1 MSLFNAWNPFKN
13 ILKKQGKPSAPQ
25 PIIVQPSRTKTAE
38 KTIHASKKT
47 TNQESK
53 LNTPV
58 STFKDGKTLRLHQEE
73 ALSILRNHN
82 IGQVSIPTG
91 TGKTLIQLC
100 LHVDDMIEKNK
111 QNKTGVYVIAAHRLA
126 LCNQLFNDFL
136 YKVRFENDFDCDF
149 LCVSSDNYDMN
160 KIHNSIRK
168 RNKHLKIIEVATR
181 LSKDDIEI
189 KNTTNINEIYDF
201 VQNSKSNNKHCVII
215 ATYDSFDRM
224 KKIPVIDVCT
234 YDEAH
239 TITRDDYWSNVD
251 VIKPKI
257 VKQFFFTAT
266 RKESDCKRGMNR
278 TDFYGDILFEKSPRE
293 MVEKGEIVRP
303 NNYHIIQVQND
314 EGYSY
319 DNPIMTVR
327 AITEGFINHRFK
339 VKQYSSSPKS
349 IGAKLLVTCDGSIQL
364 NNIVNDI
371 SFRTWCEQNKIHTFS
386 VNSEYGDYC
395 DFECV
400 KSRNTIIDKMNEL
413 HDEHDA
419 IFLHVDILAEG
430 IDLPAITGVMP
441 IRDMTKSK
449 LTQTLGRAT
458 RLFAE
463 DRRRLYLPDGNA
475 EKINPTEHN
484 KFVKPWAWVL
494 IPDYLLNDS
503 NRIQSLINE
512 VYDNYG
518 IQAERF
524 TEGEKFMAN
533 PEYVMPSINTDD
545 EIDRKFK
552 EGQLAHIFSFSEMIN
567 IKTEDMS
574 DEEQEKLA
582 IKILEAYDA

>member
-1 MSLFNAWNPFKN
+1 MIKYVMKSIDEIRKEITLALRMKF
-13 ILKKQGKPSAPQ
+13 GKPKPETKAEPVIEKQ
-25 PIIVQPSRTKTAE
+25 IELPIEISIE
-38 KTIHASKKT
+38 KSK
-47 TNQESK
+47 
-53 LNTPV
+53 PV
-58 STFKDGKTLRLHQEE
+58 EQLFSDDKSLRLHQIE
-73 ALSILRNHN
+73 ALSILKNEF

-91 TGKTLIQLC
+91 TGKTLIQLYVH
-100 LHVDDMIEKNK
+100 LEDMIEKNK

-126 LCNQLFNDFL
+126 LCNQLFNDFV
-136 YKVRFENDFDCDF
+136 YMVRFENNIECDF
-149 LCVSSDNYDMN
+149 LSVSSDNYSM
-160 KIHNSIRK
+160 KKVHKSIRK
-168 RNKHLKIIEVATR
+168 RNKHLKQTDVSNR
-181 LSKDDIEI
+181 LSIDDIEV
-189 KNTTNINEIYDF
+189 KNTTVIDDISDF

-215 ATYDSFDRM
+215 ATYDSFDRLN
-224 KKIPVIDVCT
+224 KIPTIDVCT

-251 VIKPKI
+251 KIKPKI
-257 VKQFFFTAT
+257 TKQFFFTAT

-278 TDFYGDILFEKSPRE
+278 SDFYGELLYEKSPRE

-303 NNYHIIQVQND
+303 NNYHIIQVKND

-319 DNPIMTVR
+319 DNPLMTVR
-327 AITEGFINHRFK
+327 AVTEGFINHRVK
-339 VKQYSSSPKS
+339 VKEYSSKPKS
-349 IGAKLLVTCDGSIQL
+349 IGAKLLVTCDGSVQL

-371 SFRTWCEQNKIHTFS
+371 AFRTWCEQNQIHMFS

-395 DFECV
+395 NFERIN
-400 KSRNTIIDKMNEL
+400 SRNSIIDKMNEL
-413 HDEHDA
+413 SDSEDA

-458 RLFAE
+458 RLLSE
-463 DRRRLYLPDGNA
+463 DRRRLYLPDNHK
-475 EKINPTEHN
+475 EKIYPTEHN

-494 IPDYLLNDS
+494 IPDYLLDDS
-503 NRIQSLINE
+503 NRVQSLINE

-518 IQAERF
+518 IRAERF

-552 EGQLAHIFSFSEMIN
+552 EGQLAHIFSFSEMID

-582 IKILEAYDA
+582 ISILEAYDA